1 MSLRPWQRQPEEAP
15 ADFVAFAA
23 YLRLQGRRSPRAV
36 AAQTGRS
43 LGAIRR
49 LSARFNWPARV
60 AAFEARLADATQAAL
75 DAVLRGQ
82 TAISQAQIEQLR
94 TKEYLLAERVI
105 HQTQRWLKVASNPRR
120 RLISITQICRLTE
133 MAFHL
138 ARFAAGMPLDDQP
151 RRRRQEA
158 TPGYWTGPS
167 VEEALEK
174 IYGSK
179 SPAANAPTPPPA
191 ATVPTPVS
199 PPVSSPVSA
208 AAPPWPPPDDKRDY
222 IPRKLIIGPHGP
234 LCLKPIAPDKAG

>member
-60 AAFEARLADATQAAL
+60 AAFEARLADATQDAL

-94 TKEYLLAERVI
+94 IKEYLLAERVI

-191 ATVPTPVS
+191 ATVGMPVS
-199 PPVSSPVSA
+199 PPVSTT
-208 AAPPWPPPDDKRDY
+208 PPAWPPPDDKRDY
-222 IPRKLIIGPHGP
+222 LPRKLIIGPHGL

>member
-49 LSARFNWPARV
+49 LSARVNWPARV

-94 TKEYLLAERVI
+94 IKEYLLAERVI

-179 SPAANAPTPPPA
+179 SPAANAPDITPPPPA
-191 ATVPTPVS
+191 ATAAESAPSPATATP
-199 PPVSSPVSA
+199 PA
-208 AAPPWPPPDDKRDY
+208 WPPPDDKRDY
-222 IPRKLIIGPHGP
+222 LPRKLIIGPHGL
-234 LCLKPIAPDKAG
+234 LCLKPIVPDKAG